1 MPTVRRQFYPWV
13 DRDRSLTKIHPR
25 MNDATRILN
34 TYPPEDPRAAAELLP
49 LVYKELRS
57 LAEARMRN
65 EPPNQTL
72 QATALVHEVWIRLLG
87 PDGNEQTWGNRAHF
101 FAASAEA
108 MRRILIDRARK
119 KKREKHG
126 GKLKRVDFEELDVAE
141 TAPPEVLLV
150 IDDAIEKLG
159 KEDSEAVKLIKLR
172 FFIGL
177 EMAEVASTMGISE
190 RAAYRLWAFARAWLF
205 RELKPGTSGDS
216 ST

>member
-1 MPTVRRQFYPWV
+1 MALRATIFFM
-13 DRDRSLTKIHPR
+13 D
-25 MNDATRILN
+25 DATRILN
-34 TYPPEDPRAAAELLP
+34 AYPPEDPQAAAELLP

-65 EPPNQTL
+65 EAPGQTL

-87 PDGNEQTWGNRAHF
+87 PDGNAQSWGNRAHF

-126 GKLKRVDFEELDVAE
+126 GKLKRVDIEDLDVAE
-141 TAPPEVLLV
+141 TTPSDVLLAV
-150 IDDAIEKLG
+150 DEAIEKLSE
-159 KEDSEAVKLIKLR
+159 EDPDAVKLIKLR

-177 EMAEVASTMGISE
+177 EMSEIATTLGISE

-205 RELKPGTSGDS
+205 RELKPETDEGSAH
-216 ST
+216 

>member
-1 MPTVRRQFYPWV
+1 
-13 DRDRSLTKIHPR
+13 

-34 TYPPEDPRAAAELLP
+34 AYPPEDPRAAAELLP
-49 LVYKELRS
+49 LVYKQLRS

-65 EPPNQTL
+65 ETPGQTL
-72 QATALVHEVWIRLLG
+72 QATALVHEAWIRLLG
-87 PDGNEQTWGNRAHF
+87 PDGNEQCWGNRAHF

-126 GKLKRVDFEELDVAE
+126 GKLKCVDFEELDVAE

-150 IDDAIEKLG
+150 IDDAIEKLAE
-159 KEDSEAVKLIKLR
+159 EDPDAVKLIKLR

-177 EMAEVASTMGISE
+177 EMSEIANTMEISE

-205 RELKPGTSGDS
+205 KELQQGTVGEPSH
-216 ST
+216 